1 VDEGGRVLRGVVVVA
16 VVCGVSLNAVEE
28 EDVGASLSLTVT
40 VVDSDVVDG
49 TTLSPTVVVDSN
61 VVVGP
66 SLSLNV
72 VDDSNVDVSG
82 SGVVCVSPCT
92 AAVINNNKSNRIS
105 QCN

>member
-1 VDEGGRVLRGVVVVA
+1 M
-16 VVCGVSLNAVEE
+16 VCTVSLNVVEE
-28 EDVGASLSLTVT
+28 EDVVVVGASLSLTV
-40 VVDSDVVDG
+40 VVIDSNVVDG
-49 TTLSPTVVVDSN
+49 TTLSLTVVVIDSN

-66 SLSLNV
+66 SLPLNV

-82 SGVVCVSPCT
+82 SGVQCT